1 MVLTLRHY
9 CELLFRNVNKCFV
22 RKMNLVKF
30 WLAHFSCRLLNINIT
45 MHFPSGKTIFDEPF
59 VIIQTE
65 DFFDMK
71 FIRLLKYLYIL

>member
-1 MVLTLRHY
+1 
-9 CELLFRNVNKCFV
+9 
-22 RKMNLVKF
+22 
-30 WLAHFSCRLLNINIT
+30 
-45 MHFPSGKTIFDEPF
+45 MHFPSEKTIFDEPF